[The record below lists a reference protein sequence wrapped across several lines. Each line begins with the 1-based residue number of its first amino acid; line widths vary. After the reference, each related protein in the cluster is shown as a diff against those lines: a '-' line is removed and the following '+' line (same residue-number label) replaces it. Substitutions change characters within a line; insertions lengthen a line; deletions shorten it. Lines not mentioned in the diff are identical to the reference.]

1 MNAQNPEGNIL
12 SQIAGVAQQVTDL
25 EKKIEKIEIELAN
38 AKLQHRMLT
47 EGALVEL
54 MNDAQM
60 SELTT
65 ADGYNIVV
73 TQDIKA
79 SLGKP
84 KLAEGINW
92 LKDNGHDSIV
102 RMKLVAEYPRGNEA
116 EARRMFEQVR
126 QSNIPTTTLDQNV
139 HHMTLT
145 SFVKE
150 MLSKGEEIPEDI
162 FTITRVNK
170 AVVK

>member
-1 MNAQNPEGNIL
+1 
-12 SQIAGVAQQVTDL
+12 
-25 EKKIEKIEIELAN
+25 
-38 AKLQHRMLT
+38 
-47 EGALVEL
+47 
-54 MNDAQM
+54 
-60 SELTT
+60 
-65 ADGYNIVV
+65 
-73 TQDIKA
+73 
-79 SLGKP
+79 
-84 KLAEGINW
+84 
-92 LKDNGHDSIV
+92 
-102 RMKLVAEYPRGNEA
+102 
-116 EARRMFEQVR
+116 VR